1 MAGLND
7 TEFAELWLD
16 THAEGGNM
24 ETLVSNYRKAV
35 PECIA
40 QDKSLHS
47 ALSNRATKIRAGF
60 VEMGKTPDEALE
72 LFPKFRR
79 NTKTVENLTSAL
91 ERIQEIQA
99 AAKAAAE

>member
-1 MAGLND
+1 MND

-24 ETLVSNYRKAV
+24 ATLVENYKKAV
-35 PECIA
+35 PECTA

-47 ALSNRATKIRAGF
+47 ALSNRATKIRSGF
-60 VEMGKTPDEALE
+60 VEMGKTPAESLE

-79 NTKTVENLTSAL
+79 NTKTAANLTSAL

-99 AAKAAAE
+99 EAKAEADAAE